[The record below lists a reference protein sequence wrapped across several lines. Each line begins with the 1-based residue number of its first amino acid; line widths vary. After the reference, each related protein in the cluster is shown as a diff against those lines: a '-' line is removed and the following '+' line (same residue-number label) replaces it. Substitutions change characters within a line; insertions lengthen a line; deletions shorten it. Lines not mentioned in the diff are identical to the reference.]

1 LKGPITIGEQDQE
14 HGPWFIAVD
23 LGDKSA
29 ANNVFFMR
37 KTRTQQ
43 NPNPNKS
50 NNG

>member
-1 LKGPITIGEQDQE
+1 MGEQHQDQ
-14 HGPWFIAVD
+14 GPWFITVD

-43 NPNPNKS
+43 KPNSNKS
-50 NNG
+50 NDG